1 MFLTFMELTLKIV
14 TRNDFFFNLA
24 NVLLL
29 LTLWLWPLTC
39 YIEKLIKSGHYHYQL
54 WSIQCIFG
62 FRIHHYNDVIM
73 SLIASQISSLTI
85 VYSTFYSGAD
95 QRKHQS
101 ASLASVRGIQRA
113 GEFPAQRASN
123 AENISIWWRH
133 HDTVYAKPI
142 QAETRKNRQNSQSLN
157 FDKRNS
163 CRTTL
168 QKEFPC
174 QMLLIWLLKC
184 GQKVLKMT
192 QIITFSDVVTL
203 NFWPMSL
210 KQI

>member
-101 ASLASVRGIQRA
+101 ASLASVRGIQR
-113 GEFPAQRASN
+113 GPVNSP
-123 AENISIWWRH
+123 H
-133 HDTVYAKPI
+133 KGPV
-142 QAETRKNRQNSQSLN
+142 TRKIFPFDDVIMTPFMPNQSRR
-157 FDKRNS
+157 KRVKIAKIPN
-163 CRTTL
+163 L
-168 QKEFPC
+168 
-174 QMLLIWLLKC
+174 
-184 GQKVLKMT
+184 
-192 QIITFSDVVTL
+192 
-203 NFWPMSL
+203 
-210 KQI
+210 